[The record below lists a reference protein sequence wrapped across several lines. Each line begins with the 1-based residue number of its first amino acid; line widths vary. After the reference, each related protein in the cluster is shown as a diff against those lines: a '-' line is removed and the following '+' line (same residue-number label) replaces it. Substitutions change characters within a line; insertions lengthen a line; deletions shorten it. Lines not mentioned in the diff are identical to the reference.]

1 LEDAQK
7 AGAMEKPKADS
18 EGWIDYDGSG
28 QPVDDFERVD
38 IFSRLESSG
47 EAEYIPDIRCA
58 YEWDWRITGGPAD
71 IIRYRIKA

>member
-1 LEDAQK
+1 MMVVVSPL
-7 AGAMEKPKADS
+7 MTLS
-18 EGWIDYDGSG
+18 EL
-28 QPVDDFERVD
+28 
-38 IFSRLESSG
+38 IFFSLLESSG